1 MRIDSSYIR
10 SLDYD
15 SVTRRLVVI
24 FQDGAKIV
32 YYQVHPKTY
41 KAILDANSHGGKFHD
56 LMAGKRFV
64 VIKQAAQRPQEKLK

>member
-1 MRIDSSYIR
+1 MRVDSSYIR

-32 YYQVHPKTY
+32 YHQIHPRTYQ
-41 KAILDANSHGGKFHD
+41 AILEADSHGEKFHE
-56 LMAGKRFV
+56 LMANKRYT
-64 VIKQAAQRPQEKLK
+64 VIKEAA